1 MQLAELFEILLSS
14 ARPLQGSDSHS
25 RQSEAGASKTQEPS
39 SHKVPDAGNPI
50 NSSSLG
56 ANRDS
61 SSNLPIKQSI
71 LSQSNST
78 NEELSPKSH
87 ALPGSFPQSI
97 VVQNLSGTF
106 PTFPMSG
113 ENLPVKDEEGNSC
126 SVGAIPTP
134 SQKYSYR
141 LQC

>member
-25 RQSEAGASKTQEPS
+25 RQSEAEASKTQEPS

-61 SSNLPIKQSI
+61 SNLPIKQGI

-87 ALPGSFPQSI
+87 PLPDPFPQSI
-97 VVQNLSGTF
+97 VVQNLSETF
-106 PTFPMSG
+106 PSSPMRG
-113 ENLPVKDEEGNSC
+113 ENLPVKDEEGSSC
-126 SVGAIPTP
+126 SVGAIPAP
-134 SQKYSYR
+134 SPKCSYR
-141 LQC
+141 FLC